1 MPAPFT
7 LLNFWASVSLP
18 QLDYPFPTLCEQ
30 GRWGGG
36 TLYLVS
42 HLQDAVI
49 EVFGLLKRYTKRR
62 RIGGQPEAS
71 SPSWRKLPSWHA
83 NTAPQTWLRLH
94 HMMQS

>member
-42 HLQDAVI
+42 HLQDTVI
-49 EVFGLLKRYTKRR
+49 EVFGPLKR
-62 RIGGQPEAS
+62 
-71 SPSWRKLPSWHA
+71 
-83 NTAPQTWLRLH
+83 
-94 HMMQS
+94 